1 MYNIM
6 NNSITAMSANQ
17 GKIDI
22 ISNNIANSQTVGY
35 KKLDSGFLDLYTDTL
50 SRQSYPHNGDNLITG
65 TGVKL
70 SSATRN
76 LTQGAL
82 KETGINTE
90 IAIDGDGFFVV
101 QIGKKGDGS
110 PSEGF
115 TRDGAF
121 TVDSQGKMVT
131 ATGYYVLTT
140 KNEAV
145 FIPEEAK
152 NAEGT
157 KMRVVSYNISKE
169 GQISYVLEDGSKVMG
184 SDDPDDAPTQ
194 TLKIATFMNQSGLEA
209 NGNNIYLDSANSG
222 IPVYNASSNDKDKK
236 GARIGLVTQGALEMS
251 NVDLSEEF
259 TDMIVTTRAFQ
270 AASKMITTS
279 DELLQEIINLKR

>member
-6 NNSITAMSANQ
+6 NNSITGMSANQ

-90 IAIDGDGFFVV
+90 IAIDGDGYFRVISNDGTYKYTRNGDLTISNTGQVFLKKQNVGSITLYMP
-101 QIGKKGDGS
+101 QGKNDFTSVGDNL
-110 PSEGF
+110 F
-115 TRDGAF
+115 ALNDGA
-121 TVDSQGKMVT
+121 T
-131 ATGYYVLTT
+131 LTT
-140 KNEAV
+140 VENPKLHQ
-145 FIPEEAK
+145 
-152 NAEGT
+152 G
-157 KMRVVSYNISKE
+157 
-169 GQISYVLEDGSKVMG
+169 YV
-184 SDDPDDAPTQ
+184 
-194 TLKIATFMNQSGLEA
+194 
-209 NGNNIYLDSANSG
+209 
-222 IPVYNASSNDKDKK
+222 
-236 GARIGLVTQGALEMS
+236 EMS
-251 NVDLSEEF
+251 NVSMQAEMTDLI
-259 TDMIVTTRAFQ
+259 MAQRAFQ
-270 AASKMITTS
+270 FNSRAMQSTNEMWGMIN
-279 DELLQEIINLKR
+279 NLRSR

>member
-6 NNSITAMSANQ
+6 NNSITGMSANQ

-90 IAIDGDGFFVV
+90 IAIDGDGF
-101 QIGKKGDGS
+101 
-110 PSEGF
+110 
-115 TRDGAF
+115 R
-121 TVDSQGKMVT
+121 
-131 ATGYYVLTT
+131 
-140 KNEAV
+140 
-145 FIPEEAK
+145 
-152 NAEGT
+152 
-157 KMRVVSYNISKE
+157 
-169 GQISYVLEDGSKVMG
+169 GQSIH
-184 SDDPDDAPTQ
+184 
-194 TLKIATFMNQSGLEA
+194 
-209 NGNNIYLDSANSG
+209 YLHCGRNC
-222 IPVYNASSNDKDKK
+222 
-236 GARIGLVTQGALEMS
+236 
-251 NVDLSEEF
+251 
-259 TDMIVTTRAFQ
+259 RA
-270 AASKMITTS
+270 
-279 DELLQEIINLKR
+279 DELRNSKGSETGKRAGQQ

>member
-6 NNSITAMSANQ
+6 NNSITGMSANQ

-90 IAIDGDGFFVV
+90 IAIDGDGYLLSNTNVEHT
-101 QIGKKGDGS
+101 S
-110 PSEGF
+110 TLE
-115 TRDGAF
+115 
-121 TVDSQGKMVT
+121 MENL
-131 ATGYYVLTT
+131 VLTQM
-140 KNEAV
+140 E
-145 FIPEEAK
+145 
-152 NAEGT
+152 
-157 KMRVVSYNISKE
+157 S
-169 GQISYVLEDGSKVMG
+169 
-184 SDDPDDAPTQ
+184 
-194 TLKIATFMNQSGLEA
+194 
-209 NGNNIYLDSANSG
+209 
-222 IPVYNASSNDKDKK
+222 
-236 GARIGLVTQGALEMS
+236 
-251 NVDLSEEF
+251 
-259 TDMIVTTRAFQ
+259 
-270 AASKMITTS
+270 
-279 DELLQEIINLKR
+279 

>member
-6 NNSITAMSANQ
+6 NNSITGMSANQ

-90 IAIDGDGFFVV
+90 IAIDGDGYF
-101 QIGKKGDGS
+101 
-110 PSEGF
+110 
-115 TRDGAF
+115 
-121 TVDSQGKMVT
+121 
-131 ATGYYVLTT
+131 
-140 KNEAV
+140 
-145 FIPEEAK
+145 
-152 NAEGT
+152 
-157 KMRVVSYNISKE
+157 RVI
-169 GQISYVLEDGSKVMG
+169 
-184 SDDPDDAPTQ
+184 
-194 TLKIATFMNQSGLEA
+194 
-209 NGNNIYLDSANSG
+209 
-222 IPVYNASSNDKDKK
+222 SNDGTYKYTRNGEFSFD
-236 GARIGLVTQGALEMS
+236 S
-251 NVDLSEEF
+251 NG
-259 TDMIVTTRAFQ
+259 
-270 AASKMITTS
+270 
-279 DELLQEIINLKR
+279 